1 LSKRFFRYS
10 DPEHQKQLGPKVVME
25 GVLDL
30 ALIAGFL
37 APIAFLITFTIR
49 FVFLP

>member
-1 LSKRFFRYS
+1 MS
-10 DPEHQKQLGPKVVME
+10 DRIFPPSYPEHRKRVHLKGLIE

-37 APIAFLITFTIR
+37 AAIGSLITVTIR
-49 FVFLP
+49 FGFSL

>member
-1 LSKRFFRYS
+1 MFKPISPAS
-10 DPEHQKQLGPKVVME
+10 DREGQQKIGPGVIIE

-37 APIAFLITFTIR
+37 AAIGLLITVTIR
-49 FVFLP
+49 LVFSL